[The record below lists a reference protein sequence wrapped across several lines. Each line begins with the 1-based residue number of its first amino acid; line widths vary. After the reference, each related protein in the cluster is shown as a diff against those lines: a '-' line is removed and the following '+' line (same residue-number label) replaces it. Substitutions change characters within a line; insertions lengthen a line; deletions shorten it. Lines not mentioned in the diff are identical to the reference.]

1 MRSLTIQFRIA
12 AWYLVSSVAIL
23 AVFSVG
29 SWFAMRSS
37 MLHSTDRSLNY
48 RMKQVIGYVQAH
60 SVSSEEDL
68 KGAFGVGSSA
78 PIVGIFVQFTSD
90 DSRIVFESDVLRSH
104 NVVALGVG
112 PADGSVTTKT
122 VGDLRKWPV
131 RVASKRILVSHVP
144 LTVHLVEPLRDSL
157 NALREYALDLCGL
170 VVAALLLITT
180 AGYFLSKKALAPVEQ
195 IRHEAEAIDPHRLAS
210 RLHVPHTEDEL
221 KRLAMTLNAML
232 SRIESGFLA
241 VQQFT
246 ADASHELRTP
256 LTLII
261 TLAEVTLRRE
271 RSQRELQ
278 EALKKIILEARRMSV
293 MVEQLLGLAR
303 GDVADIVEGA
313 SSIDIGPVVRE
324 ICQEFDPIATARG
337 LSLSCAASAGEF
349 NVMASEAELR
359 RVLFILLD
367 NAVKYTESG
376 SIAVTVARQA
386 GRVELTVRDTG
397 IGIDAEDIP
406 KLFDRFWRADKVR
419 SRGTGGAGLGLSLA
433 YQIVTRREGQ
443 ITVAS
448 RPAEGSEFK
457 VSYPAKLTPADG
469 SRSD

>member
-1 MRSLTIQFRIA
+1 MRPLTIQFRIA
-12 AWYLVSSVAIL
+12 AWYLFSSVSIL

-48 RMKQVIGYVQAH
+48 RMKQVIAYVQAH
-60 SVSSEEDL
+60 SVDSEEDL
-68 KGAFGVGSSA
+68 KEAFGVGSSA
-78 PIVGIFVQFTSD
+78 PIVGVFVQFTSD

-131 RVASKRILVSHVP
+131 RVLSKRILVSHVP
-144 LTVHLVEPLRDSL
+144 LTVHLVEPLRDFL
-157 NALREYALDLCGL
+157 NALREYVLDLCGL

-180 AGYFLSKKALAPVEQ
+180 AGYFLSKKALAPVER
-195 IRHEAEAIDPHRLAS
+195 IRKEAEAIDPHRLAS
-210 RLHVPHTEDEL
+210 RLPVPRTEDEL
-221 KRLAMTLNAML
+221 KRLAITLNAML
-232 SRIESGFLA
+232 SRIESGFVS

-256 LTLII
+256 LALII

-271 RSQRELQ
+271 RSPRELQ
-278 EALKKIILEARRMSV
+278 DALKKVIVEAGRMSV

-303 GDVADIVEGA
+303 GDVAGALQEA
-313 SSIDIGPVVRE
+313 SSIDIGPLVRE
-324 ICQEFDPIATARG
+324 ICREFDPIAAARG
-337 LSLSCAASAGEF
+337 LSISCIASAGEF
-349 NVMASEAELR
+349 NVMASEAEVR

-367 NAVKYTESG
+367 NAVKYTEFG
-376 SIAVTVARQA
+376 SIAVTVACQA
-386 GRVELTVRDTG
+386 HRVELTVRDTG
-397 IGIDAEDIP
+397 SGIDSEDIP
-406 KLFDRFWRADKVR
+406 RLFDRFWRTDKVR

-433 YQIVTRREGQ
+433 SQIVTRRGGQ
-443 ITVAS
+443 IIVES
-448 RPAEGSEFK
+448 RPGEGSNFK
-457 VSYPAKLTPADG
+457 VSYPAKLKPADG